1 MRKGLMILLATL
13 ALACG
18 DPTGPEARTL
28 RLGRYSYIGMDGAI
42 QGTLTVT
49 YASADSIAGTWSVND
64 ATGAFFR
71 ADAGLGTWNADAYVL
86 YSYNARFTQT
96 YSHRLSRNG
105 DAVSCTAKLVPGA
118 AFACSL
124 VYQGP

>member
-18 DPTGPEARTL
+18 DSTGPEARTL
-28 RLGRYSYIGMDGAI
+28 RIGRYSYIGMDGAI

-49 YASADSIAGTWSVND
+49 YASADSIAGAWAVND

-71 ADAGLGTWNADAYVL
+71 ADARLGTWNADAFVL
-86 YSYNARFTQT
+86 YAYNARFTQT
-96 YSHRLSRNG
+96 YSHRIWRT
-105 DAVSCTAKLVPGA
+105 DAGTRCDAKLVPGA
-118 AFACSL
+118 AFNCSL